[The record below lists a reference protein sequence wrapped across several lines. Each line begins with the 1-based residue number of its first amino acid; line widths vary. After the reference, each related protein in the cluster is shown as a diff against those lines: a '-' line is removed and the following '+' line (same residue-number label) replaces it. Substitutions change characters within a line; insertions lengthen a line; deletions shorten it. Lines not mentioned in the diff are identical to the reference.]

1 MADHPDITAIKTE
14 AEQLGQLGQLGILLA
29 AIARKAAAR
38 VENDPAAVELVDL
51 AERAEVLVAELVRRQ
66 TN

>member
-1 MADHPDITAIKTE
+1 MPDISQKTE
-14 AEQLGQLGQLGILLA
+14 AEQLGDLATLLS

-38 VENDPAAVELVDL
+38 AEYDPAAAEPLDL
-51 AERAEVLVAELVRRQ
+51 ATRAETLAIDLIGRR